1 LLTEVL
7 TLESL
12 GWSDELAA
20 ALEQHEDGVV
30 PARVA
35 VQHRI
40 DYVVHTEQGEIRADL
55 PGKLRHDAGWR
66 TGMLP
71 AVGDWVAVRLRDGG
85 ERATI
90 VGVLPRRSVFSR
102 KTAWA
107 ATEEQVV
114 AANVDT
120 VFLVA
125 GIDRDLDRM
134 HATARRLERYLTLA
148 WESGA
153 QPVVVLTKVDLAED
167 AAAAVAVVES
177 ITFGVPVHAISNLTG
192 EGVDELTQ
200 YLGVGRTIALLG
212 SSGVGKSTLVNR
224 LAGREVLVTQAVRE
238 DGIGRHTTTHRE
250 LVVLPTGGLLLDTPG
265 MRELQLWDG
274 SDGIAASFADV
285 EELATRCRFA
295 DCAHDSEPG
304 CAVRAAIDAGTLA
317 ADRLES
323 YEKLQRELAAL
334 ARKQDKRA
342 AAEERKRWKGVQ
354 QALRKD
360 KY

>member
-1 LLTEVL
+1 MLTQVL

-12 GWSDELAA
+12 GWSEELAT
-20 ALEQHEDGVV
+20 ALEQYDDDVV

-40 DYVVHTEQGEIRADL
+40 DYVVLTEQGELRADL
-55 PGKLRHDAGWR
+55 PGKLRHDAGWQ
-66 TGMLP
+66 TGLLP
-71 AVGDWVAVRLRDGG
+71 AVGDWVAVRVRDGG

-90 VGVLPRRSVFSR
+90 MGVLPRRSVFSR
-102 KTAWA
+102 KTALNT
-107 ATEEQVV
+107 TEEQVV

-134 HATARRLERYLTLA
+134 HAAARRLERYLTLA

-153 QPVVVLTKVDLAED
+153 QPVVVLTKIDLAED

-177 ITFGVPVHAISNLTG
+177 IAFGVPVHAISNLTG

-200 YLGVGRTIALLG
+200 HLGVGRTIALLG

-250 LVVLPTGGLLLDTPG
+250 LVVLPAGGLLLDTPG

-274 SDGIAASFADV
+274 SDGVSASFADV
-285 EELATRCRFA
+285 EELATRCRFSN
-295 DCAHDSEPG
+295 CEHDSEPG
-304 CAVRAAIDAGTLA
+304 CAVRAAIDGGSLA

-342 AAEERKRWKGVQ
+342 RSEERKRWKAIQ
-354 QALRKD
+354 QTLRKD